1 MHLYQIDKW
10 FENYDK
16 WVNQVQRANRLGLVW
31 SQEDKILGTTYY
43 TLEQLDLKAEEMKVL
58 LKKEKERYLKSMK
71 ERQNKNIKKNY

>member
-1 MHLYQIDKW
+1 MNLTLIDKW

-58 LKKEKERYLKSMK
+58 LKKEKEKYLQSMK
-71 ERQNKNIKKNY
+71 QRQVK